1 VDLRIKGRRAL
12 VTGASLGIG
21 RAVAEELAR
30 EGCDVAMVAR
40 TEATLRGAA
49 SDIARASGRRVVAVP
64 ADASVPEAIT
74 SAARE
79 AAQQL
84 GGPID
89 ILVNNAG
96 STPEDGIDHVDFA
109 KWQYS
114 IALKQFGYARF
125 AQCVLPAMRAQK
137 WGRIVN
143 VIGRSGHQPRPV
155 YLAGGAVNAG
165 LLNFTKALA
174 EECARDNV
182 LVTGVNPGPIDTPR
196 WRSLRDAAERTRGV
210 AADQYDGRA
219 IAGVPLGRIG
229 TSEEV
234 AAVVLFLC
242 SERASFVTGEIVN
255 VDGGGT
261 RCI

>member
-1 VDLRIKGRRAL
+1 VDLLIKGRRAL

-40 TEATLRGAA
+40 TEGTLRRAA
-49 SDIARASGRRVVAVP
+49 DDIARASGRRVLAVP

-74 SAARE
+74 DAVQCASQE
-79 AAQQL
+79 L

-96 STPEDGIDHVDFA
+96 STPEDGIDRVDFA

-125 AQCVLPAMRAQK
+125 AQRVLPAMRAQR

-155 YLAGGAVNAG
+155 YLAGGSVNAG

-174 EECARDNV
+174 EECAKDNV

-196 WRSLRDAAERTRGV
+196 WQSLREAAVRTRGV
-210 AADQYDGRA
+210 TADQYDGRA

-234 AAVVLFLC
+234 AAVILFLC
-242 SERASFVTGEIVN
+242 SERASFVTGEIIN
-255 VDGGGT
+255 IDGGGT

>member
-1 VDLRIKGRRAL
+1 VDLLIEGRRAL

-21 RAVAEELAR
+21 RAVAEGLAC

-40 TEATLRGAA
+40 TEDTLRRAA
-49 SDIARASGRRVVAVP
+49 EEIARRSGRRVIAVP
-64 ADASVPEAIT
+64 ADASEPDAIVGAVEQ
-74 SAARE
+74 AARE
-79 AAQQL
+79 L
-84 GGPID
+84 RGSID

-96 STPEDGIDHVDFA
+96 STPEDGIDRVDFA
-109 KWQYS
+109 EWQHS
-114 IALKQFGYARF
+114 VALKLFGYARF
-125 AQCVLPAMRAQK
+125 AQRVLPAMRAQK

-155 YLAGGAVNAG
+155 YLAGGAINAG

-174 EECARDNV
+174 EECAKDNV

-196 WRSLRDAAERTRGV
+196 WRDLRDAAVRTRGLD
-210 AADQYDGRA
+210 AAQYDARA

-229 TSEEV
+229 TPEEV

-242 SERASFVTGEIVN
+242 SARASFVTGEIVN

>member
-1 VDLRIKGRRAL
+1 MDLQIKGRRAL

-21 RAVAEELAR
+21 RAVAEELAH
-30 EGCDVAMVAR
+30 EGCDVALVAR
-40 TEATLRGAA
+40 TEATVRQAA
-49 SDIARASGRRVVAVP
+49 AEIARGTNRRAIAVP
-64 ADASVPEAIT
+64 ADASEADDI
-74 SAARE
+74 ARAVATAVRE
-79 AAQQL
+79 L

-96 STPEDGIDHVDFA
+96 STPEDGIERLDFA

-114 IALKQFGYARF
+114 VALKQFGYARF
-125 AQCVLPAMRAQK
+125 AQLVLPAMRAQK

-165 LLNFTKALA
+165 LLSFTKGLA
-174 EECARDNV
+174 EDCARDNV

-196 WRSLRDAAERTRGV
+196 WQSLREAAVRTRGV
-210 AADQYDGRA
+210 TADEFDGRA
-219 IAGVPLGRIG
+219 IAGVPLGRLG
-229 TSEEV
+229 SSEEV
-234 AAVVLFLC
+234 AAVVVFLC

-255 VDGGGT
+255 IDGGGT